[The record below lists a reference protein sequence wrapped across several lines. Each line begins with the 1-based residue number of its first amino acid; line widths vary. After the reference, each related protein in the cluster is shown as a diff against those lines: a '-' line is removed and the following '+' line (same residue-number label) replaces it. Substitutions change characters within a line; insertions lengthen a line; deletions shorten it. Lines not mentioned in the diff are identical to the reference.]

1 MQILK
6 VEYEI
11 SLAKLLEQHGF
22 DKSRLK
28 NYVISVN
35 GRTLTDLKQEISTE
49 DRVVVLPRVA
59 GG

>member
-11 SLAKLLEQHGF
+11 SLVKLLEQHGF

-28 NYVISVN
+28 NYVISIN
-35 GRTLTDLKQEISTE
+35 GKSTTDMKQEISTL
-49 DRVVVLPRVA
+49 DRVVVLPKVA